1 MSVYTYLL
9 ISRVIGML
17 AADRY
22 RQVYKEH
29 TRTRCVSTQDR
40 KRATS
45 TIHLAVVAIFL
56 TLFLACQANT
66 NNNKTELE
74 TLNSVTQSF
83 EEKKEEKKREKK
95 RGQRWQKP
103 QIIDRQK
110 CIFYDLP
117 QEGCLWPE

>member
-1 MSVYTYLL
+1 
-9 ISRVIGML
+9 ML

-45 TIHLAVVAIFL
+45 TIHLAVVPIFL
-56 TLFLACQANT
+56 ALFLACQANT

-83 EEKKEEKKREKK
+83 EEKKEEEKK
-95 RGQRWQKP
+95 RKKEDNDGKSLKSST
-103 QIIDRQK
+103 DRSAFFTTFPK
-110 CIFYDLP
+110 KDAFGLNKVIC
-117 QEGCLWPE
+117 

>member
-1 MSVYTYLL
+1 MSVYTYLS

-45 TIHLAVVAIFL
+45 TIHLAVVPIFL

-66 NNNKTELE
+66 HNNETELE
-74 TLNSVTQSF
+74 TQNNVTQSF
-83 EEKKEEKKREKK
+83 AKKKTKKRTTMAKATNY
-95 RGQRWQKP
+95 
-103 QIIDRQK
+103 RQTEVH
-110 CIFYDLP
+110 FSRPFPRRMPLA
-117 QEGCLWPE
+117 